1 MVLNIFDKIF
11 LMRTVFTFLAAL
23 TLSIASYS
31 QNPKEEL
38 TLKDA
43 VMGYYKGLYPE
54 NMYGTD
60 WTSTNKLYRKKGNE
74 ILVYEPNKKGAKKWT
89 AKTLKYSDDLGTVR
103 RLTIDNQKVY
113 HYNQK
118 GKYYYYNNGKIVEF
132 TYPNRAENI
141 TLSPTKNQLAYT
153 IKNNLFLANANDSS
167 IAVTAHKDPNIVA
180 GQSIHR
186 NEFGIKNGIFW
197 SNDGNKIAFYEKD
210 ESDVHDYPL
219 LNINDTPGQL
229 KSVKYPMAGQKSE
242 YGKVGVYNTKSKA
255 LIYLKTTHKKDDYVT
270 NLTWGPKDEF
280 IYIAELNRDQNHM
293 KWAKY
298 DASTGERVKTLFE
311 ETNDKWVE
319 PEYPLYFIPESSD
332 EFVTLSE
339 RDGFMNIYHYNNSGE
354 LINQVTNNTW
364 VTTDI
369 LAVQPS
375 KIIFQGTGEDPRESH
390 AFSVNLDGSN
400 QRQITTDGGMH
411 RTKISPNKRYLLDQ
425 FSSLENPGKTQ
436 VIDIKTN
443 KINVLNEEEN
453 PLQNYNIGETTLDQL
468 KTTDGTSLYHR
479 LIKPNDFNPTKK
491 YPVLIYVYGGPHAQL
506 VTNSWLGGA
515 SLWMHWMA
523 NQGYIVFTIDGRGSA
538 HRGFEF
544 ESAIFRNLGQLEMKD
559 QLSGVEYLKTLPYID
574 ADRIAVHGWSY
585 GGFMTTSLLTN
596 YAAAFSCGVAG
607 GPVIDWKWYEVMYG
621 ERYMDQPQTNPEG
634 YKKTS
639 LLNQAKSL
647 KDPLLLIH
655 GTADDVVVM
664 QHNLAFVKA
673 CVESGTQVDFFPYPM
688 HKHNVRGKDRVHLME
703 KVLNYILT
711 NNK

>member
-1 MVLNIFDKIF
+1 
-11 LMRTVFTFLAAL
+11 MRTVFTFLAAL
-23 TLSIASYS
+23 TLSMASYS
-31 QNPKEEL
+31 QDPKEEL

-74 ILVYEPNKKGAKKWT
+74 ILVYEPNKKGVKKWT
-89 AKTLKYSDDLGTVR
+89 GKTLKYSDDLGTVR
-103 RLTIDNQKVY
+103 RLTIDNQQSY

-118 GKYYYYNNGKIVEF
+118 GKYYHYNKGQIVEF
-132 TYPNRAENI
+132 NYPNRAENI

-167 IAVTAHKDPNIVA
+167 IVVTTHEDPNIVA

-242 YGKVGVYNTKSKA
+242 YGKVGVYNTESKS
-255 LIYLKTTHKKDDYVT
+255 LIYLKTVHKKDDYVT
-270 NLTWGPKDEF
+270 NLTWGPKNEF
-280 IYIAELNRDQNHM
+280 IYISELNRDQNHM

-298 DASTGERVKTLFE
+298 DATNGKRINTIFE

-339 RDGFMNIYHYNNSGE
+339 RDGFMNIYHYNTSGE

-364 VTTDI
+364 VTTGI
-369 LAVQPS
+369 LAVEAN

-400 QRQITTDGGMH
+400 QRQITTNGGMH

-425 FSSLENPGKTQ
+425 FSSLGNPGKTQ
-436 VIDIKTN
+436 VIDLKTN
-443 KINVLNEEEN
+443 KKNALHEEEN
-453 PLQNYNIGETTLDQL
+453 PLENYDIGKTTLDQL
-468 KTTDGTSLYHR
+468 KTTDGTSLYLR
-479 LIKPNDFNPTKK
+479 LIKPNDFNPSNK

-523 NQGYIVFTIDGRGSA
+523 NQGYIVFTVDGRGSA

-559 QLSGVEYLKTLPYID
+559 QLAGVEFLKTLPYID
-574 ADRIAVHGWSY
+574 AERIAVHGWSY

-596 YAAAFSCGVAG
+596 YPAAFSCGVAG

>member
-1 MVLNIFDKIF
+1 
-11 LMRTVFTFLAAL
+11 MRTVFTFLAAL
-23 TLSIASYS
+23 TLSMASYS

-43 VMGYYKGLYPE
+43 IMGYYKGLYPE

-74 ILVYEPNKKGAKKWT
+74 ILVYEPNKKGVKKWT
-89 AKTLKYSDDLGTVR
+89 GKTLKYSDDLGTVR
-103 RLTIDNQKVY
+103 RLTIDNQQSY

-118 GKYYYYNNGKIVEF
+118 GKYYHYNKGKIVEF
-132 TYPNRAENI
+132 NYPNRAENI

-167 IAVTAHKDPNIVA
+167 IVVTANEDPNIVA

-242 YGKVGVYNTKSKA
+242 YGKVGVYNTKSKS
-255 LIYLKTTHKKDDYVT
+255 LIYLKTVHKRDDYVT
-270 NLTWGPKDEF
+270 NLTWGPKNEF

-298 DASTGERVKTLFE
+298 DATTGKRINTIFE

-339 RDGFMNIYHYNNSGE
+339 RDGFMNIYHYNTSGE

-364 VTTDI
+364 VTTGI
-369 LAVQPS
+369 LAVEAN

-425 FSSLENPGKTQ
+425 FSSLGNPGKTQ
-436 VIDIKTN
+436 VIDLKTN
-443 KINVLNEEEN
+443 KKNVLHEEEN
-453 PLQNYNIGETTLDQL
+453 PLENYDIGKTTLDQL
-468 KTTDGTSLYHR
+468 KTTDGTSLYLR
-479 LIKPNDFNPTKK
+479 LIKPNDFNPSNK

-523 NQGYIVFTIDGRGSA
+523 NQGYIVFTVDGRGSA

-559 QLSGVEYLKTLPYID
+559 QLAGVEFLKTLPYID
-574 ADRIAVHGWSY
+574 TERIAVHGWSY

-596 YAAAFSCGVAG
+596 YPAAFSCGVAG

>member
-1 MVLNIFDKIF
+1 
-11 LMRTVFTFLAAL
+11 MRTVFTFLAAL
-23 TLSIASYS
+23 TLSMASYS

-74 ILVYEPNKKGAKKWT
+74 ILVYEPNKKGVKKWT
-89 AKTLKYSDDLGTVR
+89 GKTLKYSDDLGTVR
-103 RLTIDNQKVY
+103 RLTIDNQQSY

-118 GKYYYYNNGKIVEF
+118 GKYYHYNKGQIVEF
-132 TYPNRAENI
+132 NYPNRAENI

-167 IAVTAHKDPNIVA
+167 IVVTTHEDPNIVA

-242 YGKVGVYNTKSKA
+242 YGKVGVYNTESKS
-255 LIYLKTTHKKDDYVT
+255 LIYLKTVHKKDDYVT
-270 NLTWGPKDEF
+270 NLTWGPKNEF

-298 DASTGERVKTLFE
+298 DATTGKRINTIFE

-339 RDGFMNIYHYNNSGE
+339 RDGFMNIYHYNTSGE

-364 VTTDI
+364 VTTGV
-369 LAVQPS
+369 LAVQPN

-425 FSSLENPGKTQ
+425 FSSLGNPGKTQ
-436 VIDIKTN
+436 VIDLKTN
-443 KINVLNEEEN
+443 KKNVLHEEEN
-453 PLQNYNIGETTLDQL
+453 PLENYDIGKTTLDKL
-468 KTTDGTSLYHR
+468 KATDGTSLYLR
-479 LIKPNDFNPTKK
+479 LIKPNDFNPSNK

-559 QLSGVEYLKTLPYID
+559 QLAGVDYLKTLPYID
-574 ADRIAVHGWSY
+574 AERIAVHGWSY

-596 YAAAFSCGVAG
+596 YPAAFSCGVAG

>member
-1 MVLNIFDKIF
+1 
-11 LMRTVFTFLAAL
+11 MRTVFTFLAAL
-23 TLSIASYS
+23 TLSMASYS

-74 ILVYEPNKKGAKKWT
+74 ILVYEPNKKGMKKWT
-89 AKTLKYSDDLGTVR
+89 GKTLKYSDDLGTVR
-103 RLTIDNQKVY
+103 RLTIDNQQSY

-118 GKYYYYNNGKIVEF
+118 GKYYHYNKGKIVEF
-132 TYPNRAENI
+132 NYPNRAENI

-167 IAVTAHKDPNIVA
+167 IVVTANEDPNIVA

-242 YGKVGVYNTKSKA
+242 YGKVGVYNTESKS
-255 LIYLKTTHKKDDYVT
+255 LIYLKTVHKKDDYVT
-270 NLTWGPKDEF
+270 NLTWGPKNEF

-298 DASTGERVKTLFE
+298 DATTGKRINTIFE

-339 RDGFMNIYHYNNSGE
+339 RDGFMNIYHYNTSGE

-364 VTTDI
+364 VTTGI
-369 LAVQPS
+369 LAVEAN

-390 AFSVNLDGSN
+390 AFSVNIDGSN
-400 QRQITTDGGMH
+400 QRQITTEGGMH

-425 FSSLENPGKTQ
+425 FSSLGNPGKTQ
-436 VIDIKTN
+436 VIDLKTN
-443 KINVLNEEEN
+443 KKNVLHEEEN
-453 PLQNYNIGETTLDQL
+453 PLENYDIGKTTLDKL
-468 KTTDGTSLYHR
+468 KPTDGTSLYLR
-479 LIKPNDFNPTKK
+479 LIKPNDFNPSNK

-523 NQGYIVFTIDGRGSA
+523 NQGYIVFTVDGRGSA

-559 QLSGVEYLKTLPYID
+559 QLAGVEFLKTLPYID
-574 ADRIAVHGWSY
+574 AERIAVHGWSY

-596 YAAAFSCGVAG
+596 YPAAFSCGVAG

>member
-1 MVLNIFDKIF
+1 
-11 LMRTVFTFLAAL
+11 MRTVFTFLAAL
-23 TLSIASYS
+23 TLSMASYS
-31 QNPKEEL
+31 QDPKEEL

-74 ILVYEPNKKGAKKWT
+74 ILVYEPNKKGVKKWT
-89 AKTLKYSDDLGTVR
+89 GKTLKYSDDLGTVR
-103 RLTIDNQKVY
+103 RLTIDNQQSY

-118 GKYYYYNNGKIVEF
+118 GKYYHYNKGKIVEF
-132 TYPNRAENI
+132 NYPNRAENI

-153 IKNNLFLANANDSS
+153 IKNNLFLANAIDSS
-167 IAVTAHKDPNIVA
+167 IVVTTHEDPNIVA

-242 YGKVGVYNTKSKA
+242 YGKVGVYNTESKS
-255 LIYLKTTHKKDDYVT
+255 LIYLKTVHKKDDYVT
-270 NLTWGPKDEF
+270 NLTWGPKNEF

-298 DASTGERVKTLFE
+298 DATNGKRINTIFE

-339 RDGFMNIYHYNNSGE
+339 RDGFMNIYHYNTSGE

-364 VTTDI
+364 VTTGI
-369 LAVQPS
+369 LAVEAN
-375 KIIFQGTGEDPRESH
+375 KIIFQGTGDDPRESH

-425 FSSLENPGKTQ
+425 FSSLGNPGKTQ
-436 VIDIKTN
+436 VIDLKTN
-443 KINVLNEEEN
+443 KKNLLHEEEN
-453 PLQNYNIGETTLDQL
+453 PLGNYDIGKTTLDQL
-468 KTTDGTSLYHR
+468 KATDGTSLYLR
-479 LIKPNDFNPTKK
+479 LIKPNDFNPSNK

-523 NQGYIVFTIDGRGSA
+523 NQGYIVFTVDGRGSA

-559 QLSGVEYLKTLPYID
+559 QLAGVEFLKTLPYID
-574 ADRIAVHGWSY
+574 AERIAVHGWSY

-596 YAAAFSCGVAG
+596 YPAAFSCGVAG

>member
-1 MVLNIFDKIF
+1 
-11 LMRTVFTFLAAL
+11 MRTVFTFLAAL
-23 TLSIASYS
+23 TLSMASYS
-31 QNPKEEL
+31 QDPKEEL

-74 ILVYEPNKKGAKKWT
+74 ILVYEPNKKGVKKWT
-89 AKTLKYSDDLGTVR
+89 GKTLKYSDDLGTVR
-103 RLTIDNQKVY
+103 RLTIDNQQSY

-118 GKYYYYNNGKIVEF
+118 GKYYHYNKGQIVEF
-132 TYPNRAENI
+132 NYPNRAENI

-167 IAVTAHKDPNIVA
+167 IVVTTHEDPNIVA

-242 YGKVGVYNTKSKA
+242 YGKVGVYNTESKS
-255 LIYLKTTHKKDDYVT
+255 LMYLKTVHKKDDYVT
-270 NLTWGPKDEF
+270 NLTWGPKNEF

-298 DASTGERVKTLFE
+298 DATNGKRINTIFE

-339 RDGFMNIYHYNNSGE
+339 RDGFMNIYHYNTSGE

-369 LAVQPS
+369 LAVEAN

-400 QRQITTDGGMH
+400 QHQITTDGGMH

-425 FSSLENPGKTQ
+425 FSSLGNPGKTQ
-436 VIDIKTN
+436 VIDLKTN
-443 KINVLNEEEN
+443 KKNVLHEEEN
-453 PLQNYNIGETTLDQL
+453 PLENYDIGKTTLDQL
-468 KTTDGTSLYHR
+468 KTTDGTSLYLR
-479 LIKPNDFNPTKK
+479 LIKPNDFNPSNK

-523 NQGYIVFTIDGRGSA
+523 NQGYIVFTVDGRGSA

-559 QLSGVEYLKTLPYID
+559 QLAGVEFLKTLPYID
-574 ADRIAVHGWSY
+574 TERIAVHGWSY

-596 YAAAFSCGVAG
+596 YPAAFSCGVAG

>member
-1 MVLNIFDKIF
+1 
-11 LMRTVFTFLAAL
+11 MRTVFTFLAAL
-23 TLSIASYS
+23 TLSMASYS
-31 QNPKEEL
+31 QDPKEEL

-74 ILVYEPNKKGAKKWT
+74 ILVYEPNKKGVKKWT
-89 AKTLKYSDDLGTVR
+89 GKTLKYSDDLGTVR
-103 RLTIDNQKVY
+103 RLTIDNQQSY

-118 GKYYYYNNGKIVEF
+118 GKYYHYNKGKIVEF
-132 TYPNRAENI
+132 NYPNRAENI

-153 IKNNLFLANANDSS
+153 LKNNLFLANTIDSS
-167 IAVTAHKDPNIVA
+167 IVVTTHEDPNIVA

-242 YGKVGVYNTKSKA
+242 YGKVGVYNTKSKS
-255 LIYLKTTHKKDDYVT
+255 LIYLKTVHKKDDYVT
-270 NLTWGPKDEF
+270 NLTWGPKNEF

-298 DASTGERVKTLFE
+298 DATTGKRINTIFE

-339 RDGFMNIYHYNNSGE
+339 RDGFMNIYHYNTSGE

-369 LAVQPS
+369 LAVEAN

-425 FSSLENPGKTQ
+425 FSSLGNPGKTQ
-436 VIDIKTN
+436 VIDLKTN
-443 KINVLNEEEN
+443 KKNVLHEEEN
-453 PLQNYNIGETTLDQL
+453 PLENYDIGKTTLDKL
-468 KTTDGTSLYHR
+468 KATDGTSLYLR
-479 LIKPNDFNPTKK
+479 LIKPNDFNPSNK

-523 NQGYIVFTIDGRGSA
+523 NQGYIVFTVDGRGSA

-559 QLSGVEYLKTLPYID
+559 QLAGVEFLKTLPYID
-574 ADRIAVHGWSY
+574 TERIAVHGWSY

-596 YAAAFSCGVAG
+596 YPAAFSCGVAG

-647 KDPLLLIH
+647 EDPLLLIH

>member
-1 MVLNIFDKIF
+1 
-11 LMRTVFTFLAAL
+11 MRTVFTFLAAL
-23 TLSIASYS
+23 TLSMASYS
-31 QNPKEEL
+31 QDPKEEL

-74 ILVYEPNKKGAKKWT
+74 ILVYEPNKKGVKKWT
-89 AKTLKYSDDLGTVR
+89 GKTLKYSDDLGTVR
-103 RLTIDNQKVY
+103 RLTIDNQQSY

-118 GKYYYYNNGKIVEF
+118 GKYYHYNKGKIVEF
-132 TYPNRAENI
+132 NYPNRAENI

-167 IAVTAHKDPNIVA
+167 IVVTANEDPNIVA

-242 YGKVGVYNTKSKA
+242 YGKVGVYNTKSKS
-255 LIYLKTTHKKDDYVT
+255 LIYLKTVHKRDDYVT
-270 NLTWGPKDEF
+270 NLTWGPKNEF

-298 DASTGERVKTLFE
+298 DATTGKRINTIFE

-339 RDGFMNIYHYNNSGE
+339 RDGFMNIYHYNTSGE

-364 VTTDI
+364 VTTGV
-369 LAVQPS
+369 LAVEAN

-425 FSSLENPGKTQ
+425 FSSLGNPGKTQ
-436 VIDIKTN
+436 VIDLKTN
-443 KINVLNEEEN
+443 KKNALHEEEN
-453 PLQNYNIGETTLDQL
+453 PLENYDIGKTALDQL
-468 KTTDGTSLYHR
+468 KTTDGTSLYLR
-479 LIKPNDFNPTKK
+479 LIKPNDFNPSNK

-523 NQGYIVFTIDGRGSA
+523 NQGYIVFTVDGRGSA

-559 QLSGVEYLKTLPYID
+559 QLAGVEYLKTLPYID
-574 ADRIAVHGWSY
+574 TERIAVHGWSY

-596 YAAAFSCGVAG
+596 YPAAFSCGVAG

-621 ERYMDQPQTNPEG
+621 ERYMDQPQTNPDG

-673 CVESGTQVDFFPYPM
+673 CIESGTQVDFFPYPM

>member
-1 MVLNIFDKIF
+1 
-11 LMRTVFTFLAAL
+11 MRTIFTFLAAL
-23 TLSIASYS
+23 TLSLASYS
-31 QNPKEEL
+31 QDPKEEL
-38 TLKDA
+38 TIKDA

-74 ILVYEPNKKGAKKWT
+74 ILVYEPNKKGVKKWT
-89 AKTLKYSDDLGTVR
+89 GKTLKYSDDLGTVR
-103 RLTIDNQKVY
+103 RLTIDNQQSY

-118 GKYYYYNNGKIVEF
+118 GKYYHYNNGVIVEF
-132 TYPNRAENI
+132 NYPNRAENI

-153 IKNNLFLANANDSS
+153 IKNNLFLANTIDSS
-167 IAVTAHKDPNIVA
+167 IVVTTHEDPNIVA

-242 YGKVGVYNTKSKA
+242 YGKVGVYNTESKS
-255 LIYLKTTHKKDDYVT
+255 LIYLKTVHKKDDYVT
-270 NLTWGPKDEF
+270 NLTWGPKNEF

-298 DASTGERVKTLFE
+298 DATNGKRINTIFE

-339 RDGFMNIYHYNNSGE
+339 RDGFMNIYHYNTSGE

-369 LAVQPS
+369 LAVEAN

-400 QRQITTDGGMH
+400 QHQITTDGGMH

-425 FSSLENPGKTQ
+425 FSSLGNPGKTQ
-436 VIDIKTN
+436 VIDLKTN
-443 KINVLNEEEN
+443 KKNVLHEEEN
-453 PLQNYNIGETTLDQL
+453 PLENYDIGKTTLDQL
-468 KTTDGTSLYHR
+468 KTTDGTSLYLR
-479 LIKPNDFNPTKK
+479 LIKPNDFNPSNK

-523 NQGYIVFTIDGRGSA
+523 NQGYIVFTVDGRGSA

-559 QLSGVEYLKTLPYID
+559 QLAGVEYLKTLPYID
-574 ADRIAVHGWSY
+574 AERIAVHGWSY

-596 YAAAFSCGVAG
+596 YPAAFSCGVAG

-647 KDPLLLIH
+647 EDPLLLIH

>member
-1 MVLNIFDKIF
+1 
-11 LMRTVFTFLAAL
+11 MRTIFTFLAAL
-23 TLSIASYS
+23 TLSLASYS
-31 QNPKEEL
+31 QDQKEEL
-38 TLKDA
+38 TIKDA

-60 WTSTNKLYRKKGNE
+60 WSSTNKLYRKKGNE
-74 ILVYEPNKKGAKKWT
+74 ILVYEPNKKGVKKWT
-89 AKTLKYSDDLGTVR
+89 GKTLKYSDDLGTVR
-103 RLTIDNQKVY
+103 RLTIDNQQSY

-118 GKYYYYNNGKIVEF
+118 GKYYHYNNGVIVEF
-132 TYPNRAENI
+132 NYPNRAENI

-153 IKNNLFLANANDSS
+153 IKNNLFLANTIDSS
-167 IAVTAHKDPNIVA
+167 IVVTTHEDPNIVA

-242 YGKVGVYNTKSKA
+242 YGKVGVYNTESKS
-255 LIYLKTTHKKDDYVT
+255 LIYLKTVHKKDDYVT
-270 NLTWGPKDEF
+270 NLTWGPKNEF

-298 DASTGERVKTLFE
+298 DATNGKRINTIFE

-339 RDGFMNIYHYNNSGE
+339 RDGFMNIYHYNTSGE

-369 LAVQPS
+369 LAVEAN

-400 QRQITTDGGMH
+400 QHQITTDGGMH

-425 FSSLENPGKTQ
+425 FSSLGNPGKTQ
-436 VIDIKTN
+436 VIDLKTN
-443 KINVLNEEEN
+443 KKNVLHEEEN
-453 PLQNYNIGETTLDQL
+453 PLENYDIGKTTLDQL
-468 KTTDGTSLYHR
+468 KTTDGTSLYLR
-479 LIKPNDFNPTKK
+479 LIKPNDFNPSNK
-491 YPVLIYVYGGPHAQL
+491 YPVLIYLYGGPHAQL

-523 NQGYIVFTIDGRGSA
+523 NQGYIVFTVDGRGSA

-559 QLSGVEYLKTLPYID
+559 QLAGVEFLKTLPYID
-574 ADRIAVHGWSY
+574 TERIAVHGWSY

-596 YAAAFSCGVAG
+596 YPAAFSCGVAG

-647 KDPLLLIH
+647 EDPLLLIH

>member
-1 MVLNIFDKIF
+1 
-11 LMRTVFTFLAAL
+11 MRTVFTFLAAL
-23 TLSIASYS
+23 TLSMASYS
-31 QNPKEEL
+31 QDPKEEL

-74 ILVYEPNKKGAKKWT
+74 ILVYEPNKKGVKKWT
-89 AKTLKYSDDLGTVR
+89 GKTLKYSDDLGTVR
-103 RLTIDNQKVY
+103 RLTIDNQQSY

-118 GKYYYYNNGKIVEF
+118 GKYYHYNKGKIVEF
-132 TYPNRAENI
+132 NYPNRAENI

-167 IAVTAHKDPNIVA
+167 IVVTANEDPNIVA

-242 YGKVGVYNTKSKA
+242 YGKVGVYNTKSKS
-255 LIYLKTTHKKDDYVT
+255 LIYLKTVHKKDDYVT
-270 NLTWGPKDEF
+270 NLTWGPKNEF

-298 DASTGERVKTLFE
+298 DATNGKRINTIFE

-339 RDGFMNIYHYNNSGE
+339 RDGFMNIYHYNTSGE

-364 VTTDI
+364 VTTGI
-369 LAVQPS
+369 LAVEAN

-425 FSSLENPGKTQ
+425 FSSLGNPGKTQ
-436 VIDIKTN
+436 VIDLKTN
-443 KINVLNEEEN
+443 KKNVLHEEEN
-453 PLQNYNIGETTLDQL
+453 PLENYDIGKTTLDQL
-468 KTTDGTSLYHR
+468 KTTDGTSLYLR
-479 LIKPNDFNPTKK
+479 LIKPNDFNPSNK

-523 NQGYIVFTIDGRGSA
+523 NQGYIVFTVDGRGSA

-559 QLSGVEYLKTLPYID
+559 QLAGVEFLKTLPYID
-574 ADRIAVHGWSY
+574 AERIAVHGWSY

-596 YAAAFSCGVAG
+596 YPAAFSCGVAG

>member
-1 MVLNIFDKIF
+1 
-11 LMRTVFTFLAAL
+11 MRTVFTFLAAL
-23 TLSIASYS
+23 TLSMASYS

-74 ILVYEPNKKGAKKWT
+74 ILVYEPNKKGVKKWT
-89 AKTLKYSDDLGTVR
+89 GKTLKYSDDLGTVR
-103 RLTIDNQKVY
+103 RLTIDNQQSY

-118 GKYYYYNNGKIVEF
+118 GKYYHYNKGQIVEF
-132 TYPNRAENI
+132 NYPNRAENI

-167 IAVTAHKDPNIVA
+167 IVVTANEDPNIVA

-242 YGKVGVYNTKSKA
+242 YGKVGVYNTKSKS
-255 LIYLKTTHKKDDYVT
+255 LIYLKTVHKKDDYVT
-270 NLTWGPKDEF
+270 NLTWGPKNEF

-298 DASTGERVKTLFE
+298 DATTGKRINTIFE

-339 RDGFMNIYHYNNSGE
+339 RDGFMNIYHYNTSGE

-364 VTTDI
+364 VTTGI
-369 LAVQPS
+369 LAVEAN

-425 FSSLENPGKTQ
+425 FSSLGNPGKTQ
-436 VIDIKTN
+436 VIDLKTN
-443 KINVLNEEEN
+443 KKNVLHEEEN
-453 PLQNYNIGETTLDQL
+453 PLENYDIGKTTLDQL
-468 KTTDGTSLYHR
+468 KTTDGTSLYLR
-479 LIKPNDFNPTKK
+479 LIKPNDFNPSNK

-523 NQGYIVFTIDGRGSA
+523 NQGYIVFTVDGRGSA

-559 QLSGVEYLKTLPYID
+559 QLAGVEFLKTLPYID
-574 ADRIAVHGWSY
+574 AERIAVHGWSY

-596 YAAAFSCGVAG
+596 YPAAFSCGVAG

>member
-1 MVLNIFDKIF
+1 
-11 LMRTVFTFLAAL
+11 MRTVFTFLAAL
-23 TLSIASYS
+23 TLSMASYS
-31 QNPKEEL
+31 QDPKEEL

-74 ILVYEPNKKGAKKWT
+74 ILIYEPNKKGVKKWT
-89 AKTLKYSDDLGTVR
+89 GKTLKYSDDLGTVR
-103 RLTIDNQKVY
+103 RLTIDNQQSY

-118 GKYYYYNNGKIVEF
+118 GKYYHYNKGQIVEF
-132 TYPNRAENI
+132 NYPNRAENI

-153 IKNNLFLANANDSS
+153 IKNNLFLANTNDSS
-167 IAVTAHKDPNIVA
+167 IAVTVHKDPNIVA

-197 SNDGNKIAFYEKD
+197 SNDGNKVAFYEKD

-242 YGKVGVYNTKSKA
+242 YGKVGVYNTESKS
-255 LIYLKTTHKKDDYVT
+255 LIYLKTVHKKDDYVT
-270 NLTWGPKDEF
+270 NLTWGPKDKF

-298 DASTGERVKTLFE
+298 DATTGKRINTIFE

-339 RDGFMNIYHYNNSGE
+339 REGFMNIYHYNISGE
-354 LINQVTNNTW
+354 LINKVTNNKW
-364 VTTDI
+364 VTTGI
-369 LAVQPS
+369 LAVEAN

-425 FSSLENPGKTQ
+425 FSSLGNPGKTQ
-436 VIDIKTN
+436 VIDLKTN
-443 KINVLNEEEN
+443 KKNALHEEEN
-453 PLQNYNIGETTLDQL
+453 PLENYDIGKTTLDQL
-468 KTTDGTSLYHR
+468 KTTDGTSLYLR
-479 LIKPNDFNPTKK
+479 LIKPNDFNPSNK

-523 NQGYIVFTIDGRGSA
+523 NQGYIVFTVDGRGSA

-559 QLSGVEYLKTLPYID
+559 QLAGVEFLKTLPYID
-574 ADRIAVHGWSY
+574 AERIAVHGWSY

-596 YAAAFSCGVAG
+596 YPTAFSCGVAG

-639 LLNQAKSL
+639 LLNQAESL